1 MDAARRT
8 RRLVG
13 HSEQIKPTGMRFLKY
28 SCRRQT
34 FGRYYRGR
42 GGLGRNDPSRI
53 ETALTIPAYLGA
65 LSARTPF
72 DPITHR
78 AQKPMLLDRTV
89 HSTW

>member
-13 HSEQIKPTGMRFLKY
+13 HSDQMKPTGMRFLKY
-28 SCRRQT
+28 PCRRQT

-42 GGLGRNDPSRI
+42 GGLGQNNHSRI

-65 LSARTPF
+65 VSARTPNNH
-72 DPITHR
+72 TAHR
-78 AQKPMLLDRTV
+78 A
-89 HSTW
+89 